1 MPRRCAVSLVS
12 LREVPPQQLVVGID
26 VGKAQHRVVLA
37 SGERGLIGEV
47 RSLSTLREGVEELAR
62 LIDASVVRARR

>member
-1 MPRRCAVSLVS
+1 MPVVS
-12 LREVPPQQLVVGID
+12 LREVSPQQLVVGID

-37 SGERGLIGEV
+37 SGERGRIGEA